1 MTGCYLYREAPIVWY
16 WENEMYESLGV
27 LDNYCVY
34 DYSVPFKGIME
45 SYESVPAHYQILL
58 PPKKEIR
65 NILWGPSEDICFLF
79 TKNRGIAIIQDLHD
93 WERKYENGLNQIT
106 TDMAENQLLKFA
118 DLLGKEVK
126 VKGKKE
132 HYMYVDNEI
141 RILMFNLTEE
151 DCSLKTK
158 SGSAFQLNDRIG
170 WCRQWLRRALFIEIP
185 QRGIYSI
192 TQRGKDYLQSH
203 TDLRQEDLL
212 QYPEYAEYAH
222 MPVTSKV
229 DSTGEK
235 KDIEEKLGKMTPTE
249 QMDVAFKSIN
259 DDLAADL
266 LQRVL
271 DMSPNFFEKL
281 VLDLLLN
288 MGFGSRNKEMA
299 IVTPTSHDNGVDGI
313 IPEDAL
319 GLDKIYI
326 QAKRYTDNPVSKPE
340 IHKFI
345 GALDEQKATKG
356 VFITTSKFTS
366 GAVET
371 ANKASKK
378 IVLID
383 GKSLAD
389 YMIEYN
395 VGVSEKKIYEVKKLD
410 SDYFEE

>member
-1 MTGCYLYREAPIVWY
+1 MAIPKFEDFLYPFLIQLKDKDVSTK
-16 WENEMYESLGV
+16 EMKDAL
-27 LDNYCVY
+27 
-34 DYSVPFKGIME
+34 
-45 SYESVPAHYQILL
+45 
-58 PPKKEIR
+58 
-65 NILWGPSEDICFLF
+65 
-79 TKNRGIAIIQDLHD
+79 
-93 WERKYENGLNQIT
+93 
-106 TDMAENQLLKFA
+106 
-118 DLLGKEVK
+118 VK
-126 VKGKKE
+126 
-132 HYMYVDNEI
+132 H
-141 RILMFNLTEE
+141 FNLTEE

-203 TDLRQEDLL
+203 TDLRQENLL

-222 MPVTSKV
+222 MPVTSKA
-229 DSTGEK
+229 DSNVEK
-235 KDIEEKLGKMTPTE
+235 KEIGEKLGEMTPTE

>member
-1 MTGCYLYREAPIVWY
+1 MAIPKFEDFLYPFLIQLKDKDVSTK
-16 WENEMYESLGV
+16 EMKDAL
-27 LDNYCVY
+27 
-34 DYSVPFKGIME
+34 
-45 SYESVPAHYQILL
+45 
-58 PPKKEIR
+58 
-65 NILWGPSEDICFLF
+65 
-79 TKNRGIAIIQDLHD
+79 
-93 WERKYENGLNQIT
+93 
-106 TDMAENQLLKFA
+106 
-118 DLLGKEVK
+118 VK
-126 VKGKKE
+126 
-132 HYMYVDNEI
+132 H
-141 RILMFNLTEE
+141 FNLTEE

-235 KDIEEKLGKMTPTE
+235 KDIEEKLGEMTPTE

-259 DDLAADL
+259 DDLAVDL

-288 MGFGSRNKEMA
+288 MGFGSRNKDMA

-345 GALDEQKATKG
+345 GALDEQKASKG
-356 VFITTSKFTS
+356 VFITTSKFTA
-366 GAVET
+366 GAKET
-371 ANKASKK
+371 AEKASKK

-383 GKSLAD
+383 GKTLAD

-395 VGVSEKKIYEVKKLD
+395 VGVSEKKVYEVKKLD

>member
-1 MTGCYLYREAPIVWY
+1 MAIPKFEDFLYPFLIQLKDKDVSTK
-16 WENEMYESLGV
+16 EMKDAL
-27 LDNYCVY
+27 
-34 DYSVPFKGIME
+34 
-45 SYESVPAHYQILL
+45 
-58 PPKKEIR
+58 
-65 NILWGPSEDICFLF
+65 
-79 TKNRGIAIIQDLHD
+79 
-93 WERKYENGLNQIT
+93 
-106 TDMAENQLLKFA
+106 
-118 DLLGKEVK
+118 VK
-126 VKGKKE
+126 
-132 HYMYVDNEI
+132 H
-141 RILMFNLTEE
+141 FNLTEE

-235 KDIEEKLGKMTPTE
+235 KDIEEKLGEMTPTE

-266 LQRVL
+266 MQKVL

-345 GALDEQKATKG
+345 GALDEQKASKG

-395 VGVSEKKIYEVKKLD
+395 VGVSEKKIYEVKKMD

>member
-1 MTGCYLYREAPIVWY
+1 MAIPKFEDFLY
-16 WENEMYESLGV
+16 
-27 LDNYCVY
+27 
-34 DYSVPFKGIME
+34 PFLIQLKDKDV
-45 SYESVPAHYQILL
+45 S
-58 PPKKEIR
+58 
-65 NILWGPSEDICFLF
+65 
-79 TKNRGIAIIQDLHD
+79 TK
-93 WERKYENGLNQIT
+93 
-106 TDMAENQLLKFA
+106 DMKDAL
-118 DLLGKEVK
+118 VK
-126 VKGKKE
+126 
-132 HYMYVDNEI
+132 H
-141 RILMFNLTEE
+141 FNLTEE

-222 MPVTSKV
+222 MPVPPKL
-229 DSTGEK
+229 DSAAENKET
-235 KDIEEKLGKMTPTE
+235 EEKLGEMTPTE

>member
-1 MTGCYLYREAPIVWY
+1 MAIPKFEDFLYPFLIQLKDKDVSTK
-16 WENEMYESLGV
+16 EMKDAL
-27 LDNYCVY
+27 
-34 DYSVPFKGIME
+34 
-45 SYESVPAHYQILL
+45 
-58 PPKKEIR
+58 
-65 NILWGPSEDICFLF
+65 
-79 TKNRGIAIIQDLHD
+79 
-93 WERKYENGLNQIT
+93 
-106 TDMAENQLLKFA
+106 
-118 DLLGKEVK
+118 VK
-126 VKGKKE
+126 
-132 HYMYVDNEI
+132 H
-141 RILMFNLTEE
+141 FNLTEE

-158 SGSAFQLNDRIG
+158 SCSAFQLNDRIG

-229 DSTGEK
+229 DSTAEK
-235 KDIEEKLGKMTPTE
+235 KEIEEKLGEMTPTE

-395 VGVSEKKIYEVKKLD
+395 VGVSEKKIYEVKKMD

>member
-1 MTGCYLYREAPIVWY
+1 MAIPKFEDFLYPFLAQLKDKGVSTK
-16 WENEMYESLGV
+16 EMK
-27 LDNYCVY
+27 DA
-34 DYSVPFKGIME
+34 M
-45 SYESVPAHYQILL
+45 
-58 PPKKEIR
+58 
-65 NILWGPSEDICFLF
+65 
-79 TKNRGIAIIQDLHD
+79 
-93 WERKYENGLNQIT
+93 
-106 TDMAENQLLKFA
+106 
-118 DLLGKEVK
+118 VK
-126 VKGKKE
+126 
-132 HYMYVDNEI
+132 H
-141 RILMFNLTEE
+141 FNLTEE

-222 MPVTSKV
+222 MPITSKA
-229 DSTGEK
+229 DSTSGKNET
-235 KDIEEKLGKMTPTE
+235 EEKLGEMTPTE

-356 VFITTSKFTS
+356 VFITTSKFTA
-366 GAVET
+366 GAKET
-371 ANKASKK
+371 AEKASKK

-383 GKSLAD
+383 GKTLAD

-395 VGVSEKKIYEVKKLD
+395 VGVSEKKVYEVKKLD

>member
-1 MTGCYLYREAPIVWY
+1 MAIPKFEDFLYPFLAQLKDKDVSTK
-16 WENEMYESLGV
+16 EM
-27 LDNYCVY
+27 
-34 DYSVPFKGIME
+34 
-45 SYESVPAHYQILL
+45 
-58 PPKKEIR
+58 
-65 NILWGPSEDICFLF
+65 
-79 TKNRGIAIIQDLHD
+79 
-93 WERKYENGLNQIT
+93 KYA
-106 TDMAENQLLKFA
+106 M
-118 DLLGKEVK
+118 VK
-126 VKGKKE
+126 
-132 HYMYVDNEI
+132 H
-141 RILMFNLTEE
+141 FNLTEE

-192 TQRGKDYLQSH
+192 TKRGKDYLQSH

-212 QYPEYAEYAH
+212 KYPEYAEYAH

-235 KDIEEKLGKMTPTE
+235 KEMTPTE

-345 GALDEQKATKG
+345 GALDEQKASKG
-356 VFITTSKFTS
+356 VFITTSKFTA
-366 GAVET
+366 GAKET
-371 ANKASKK
+371 AEKASKK

-383 GKSLAD
+383 GKTLAD

-395 VGVSEKKIYEVKKLD
+395 VGVSEKKVYEVKKLD

>member
-1 MTGCYLYREAPIVWY
+1 MAIPKFEDFLYPFLIQLKNKDVTTK
-16 WENEMYESLGV
+16 EMKDAL
-27 LDNYCVY
+27 
-34 DYSVPFKGIME
+34 
-45 SYESVPAHYQILL
+45 
-58 PPKKEIR
+58 
-65 NILWGPSEDICFLF
+65 
-79 TKNRGIAIIQDLHD
+79 
-93 WERKYENGLNQIT
+93 
-106 TDMAENQLLKFA
+106 
-118 DLLGKEVK
+118 VK
-126 VKGKKE
+126 
-132 HYMYVDNEI
+132 H
-141 RILMFNLTEE
+141 FNLTEE

-229 DSTGEK
+229 DSTAEK
-235 KDIEEKLGKMTPTE
+235 KEIEEKLGEMTPTE

-345 GALDEQKATKG
+345 GALDEQKASKG
-356 VFITTSKFTS
+356 VFITTSKFTA
-366 GAVET
+366 GAKET
-371 ANKASKK
+371 AEKASKK

-383 GKSLAD
+383 GKTLAD

-395 VGVSEKKIYEVKKLD
+395 VGVSEKKVYEVKKLD

>member
-1 MTGCYLYREAPIVWY
+1 MAIPKFEDFLYPFLIQLKNKDATTK
-16 WENEMYESLGV
+16 EMKDAL
-27 LDNYCVY
+27 
-34 DYSVPFKGIME
+34 
-45 SYESVPAHYQILL
+45 
-58 PPKKEIR
+58 
-65 NILWGPSEDICFLF
+65 
-79 TKNRGIAIIQDLHD
+79 
-93 WERKYENGLNQIT
+93 
-106 TDMAENQLLKFA
+106 
-118 DLLGKEVK
+118 VK
-126 VKGKKE
+126 
-132 HYMYVDNEI
+132 H
-141 RILMFNLTEE
+141 FNLTEE

-235 KDIEEKLGKMTPTE
+235 KDIEEKLGEMTPTE

-345 GALDEQKATKG
+345 GALDEQKASKG
-356 VFITTSKFTS
+356 VFITTSKFTA
-366 GAVET
+366 GAKET
-371 ANKASKK
+371 AEKASKK

-383 GKSLAD
+383 GKTLAD

-395 VGVSEKKIYEVKKLD
+395 VGVSEKKVYEVKKLD

>member
-1 MTGCYLYREAPIVWY
+1 MAIPKFEDFLYPFLIQLKDKDVSTK
-16 WENEMYESLGV
+16 EMKDAL
-27 LDNYCVY
+27 
-34 DYSVPFKGIME
+34 
-45 SYESVPAHYQILL
+45 
-58 PPKKEIR
+58 
-65 NILWGPSEDICFLF
+65 
-79 TKNRGIAIIQDLHD
+79 
-93 WERKYENGLNQIT
+93 
-106 TDMAENQLLKFA
+106 
-118 DLLGKEVK
+118 VK
-126 VKGKKE
+126 
-132 HYMYVDNEI
+132 H
-141 RILMFNLTEE
+141 FNLTEE

-203 TDLRQEDLL
+203 TDLRQENLL

-222 MPVTSKV
+222 MPVTSKA
-229 DSTGEK
+229 DSNVEK
-235 KDIEEKLGKMTPTE
+235 KEIEEKLGEMTPTE

-299 IVTPTSHDNGVDGI
+299 IITPTSHDNGVDGI

>member
-1 MTGCYLYREAPIVWY
+1 MAIPKFEDFLYPFLIQLKDKDVSTK
-16 WENEMYESLGV
+16 EMKDAL
-27 LDNYCVY
+27 
-34 DYSVPFKGIME
+34 
-45 SYESVPAHYQILL
+45 
-58 PPKKEIR
+58 
-65 NILWGPSEDICFLF
+65 
-79 TKNRGIAIIQDLHD
+79 
-93 WERKYENGLNQIT
+93 
-106 TDMAENQLLKFA
+106 
-118 DLLGKEVK
+118 VK
-126 VKGKKE
+126 
-132 HYMYVDNEI
+132 H
-141 RILMFNLTEE
+141 FNLTEE

-170 WCRQWLRRALFIEIP
+170 WCRQWLRRALFREIP

-235 KDIEEKLGKMTPTE
+235 KDIEEKLGEMTPTE

>member
-1 MTGCYLYREAPIVWY
+1 MAIPKFEDFLYPFLIQLKNKDVTTK
-16 WENEMYESLGV
+16 EMKDAL
-27 LDNYCVY
+27 
-34 DYSVPFKGIME
+34 
-45 SYESVPAHYQILL
+45 
-58 PPKKEIR
+58 
-65 NILWGPSEDICFLF
+65 
-79 TKNRGIAIIQDLHD
+79 
-93 WERKYENGLNQIT
+93 
-106 TDMAENQLLKFA
+106 
-118 DLLGKEVK
+118 VK
-126 VKGKKE
+126 
-132 HYMYVDNEI
+132 H
-141 RILMFNLTEE
+141 FNLTEE

-235 KDIEEKLGKMTPTE
+235 KDIEEKLGEMTPTE

>member
-1 MTGCYLYREAPIVWY
+1 MAIPKFEDFLYPFLIQLKDKDISTK
-16 WENEMYESLGV
+16 EMKDAL
-27 LDNYCVY
+27 
-34 DYSVPFKGIME
+34 
-45 SYESVPAHYQILL
+45 
-58 PPKKEIR
+58 
-65 NILWGPSEDICFLF
+65 
-79 TKNRGIAIIQDLHD
+79 
-93 WERKYENGLNQIT
+93 
-106 TDMAENQLLKFA
+106 
-118 DLLGKEVK
+118 VK
-126 VKGKKE
+126 
-132 HYMYVDNEI
+132 H
-141 RILMFNLTEE
+141 FNLTEE

-203 TDLRQEDLL
+203 TDLRQENLL

-222 MPVTSKV
+222 MPVTSKA
-229 DSTGEK
+229 DSNVEK
-235 KDIEEKLGKMTPTE
+235 KEKEEKLGEMTPTE

-389 YMIEYN
+389 YMIEYITTN
-395 VGVSEKKIYEVKKLD
+395 R
-410 SDYFEE
+410 

>member
-1 MTGCYLYREAPIVWY
+1 MKDAL
-16 WENEMYESLGV
+16 
-27 LDNYCVY
+27 
-34 DYSVPFKGIME
+34 
-45 SYESVPAHYQILL
+45 
-58 PPKKEIR
+58 
-65 NILWGPSEDICFLF
+65 
-79 TKNRGIAIIQDLHD
+79 
-93 WERKYENGLNQIT
+93 
-106 TDMAENQLLKFA
+106 
-118 DLLGKEVK
+118 VK
-126 VKGKKE
+126 
-132 HYMYVDNEI
+132 H
-141 RILMFNLTEE
+141 FNLTEE

-203 TDLRQEDLL
+203 TDLRQENLL
-212 QYPEYAEYAH
+212 QYPEYAEFAH
-222 MPVTSKV
+222 MPVTSKA
-229 DSTGEK
+229 DSNVEK
-235 KDIEEKLGKMTPTE
+235 KEIEEKLGEMTPTE

>member
-1 MTGCYLYREAPIVWY
+1 MAIPKFEDFLYPFLIQLKDKDVSTK
-16 WENEMYESLGV
+16 EMKDAL
-27 LDNYCVY
+27 
-34 DYSVPFKGIME
+34 
-45 SYESVPAHYQILL
+45 
-58 PPKKEIR
+58 
-65 NILWGPSEDICFLF
+65 
-79 TKNRGIAIIQDLHD
+79 
-93 WERKYENGLNQIT
+93 
-106 TDMAENQLLKFA
+106 
-118 DLLGKEVK
+118 VK
-126 VKGKKE
+126 
-132 HYMYVDNEI
+132 H
-141 RILMFNLTEE
+141 FNLTEE

-235 KDIEEKLGKMTPTE
+235 KDIEEKLGEMTPTE

-266 LQRVL
+266 LQKVL

-345 GALDEQKATKG
+345 GALDEQKASKG

-395 VGVSEKKIYEVKKLD
+395 VGVSEKKIYEVKKMD

>member
-1 MTGCYLYREAPIVWY
+1 MAIPKFEDFLYPFLAQLKDKDVSTK
-16 WENEMYESLGV
+16 EM
-27 LDNYCVY
+27 
-34 DYSVPFKGIME
+34 
-45 SYESVPAHYQILL
+45 
-58 PPKKEIR
+58 
-65 NILWGPSEDICFLF
+65 
-79 TKNRGIAIIQDLHD
+79 
-93 WERKYENGLNQIT
+93 KYA
-106 TDMAENQLLKFA
+106 M
-118 DLLGKEVK
+118 VK
-126 VKGKKE
+126 
-132 HYMYVDNEI
+132 H
-141 RILMFNLTEE
+141 FNLTEE

-192 TQRGKDYLQSH
+192 TKRGKDYLQSH

-212 QYPEYAEYAH
+212 KYPEYAEYAH

-235 KDIEEKLGKMTPTE
+235 KDIEEKLGEMTPTE

-345 GALDEQKATKG
+345 GALDEQKASKG
-356 VFITTSKFTS
+356 VFITTSKFTA
-366 GAVET
+366 GAKET
-371 ANKASKK
+371 AEKASKK

-383 GKSLAD
+383 GKTLAD

-395 VGVSEKKIYEVKKLD
+395 VGVSEKKVYEVKKLD

>member
-1 MTGCYLYREAPIVWY
+1 MAIPKFEDFLYPFLIQLKDKDVSTK
-16 WENEMYESLGV
+16 EMKDAL
-27 LDNYCVY
+27 
-34 DYSVPFKGIME
+34 
-45 SYESVPAHYQILL
+45 
-58 PPKKEIR
+58 
-65 NILWGPSEDICFLF
+65 
-79 TKNRGIAIIQDLHD
+79 
-93 WERKYENGLNQIT
+93 
-106 TDMAENQLLKFA
+106 
-118 DLLGKEVK
+118 VK
-126 VKGKKE
+126 
-132 HYMYVDNEI
+132 H
-141 RILMFNLTEE
+141 FNLTEE

-203 TDLRQEDLL
+203 ADLRQEDLL
-212 QYPEYAEYAH
+212 KYPEYAEYAH

-229 DSTGEK
+229 DSTDGK
-235 KDIEEKLGKMTPTE
+235 KDIEEKLGEMTPTE

-395 VGVSEKKIYEVKKLD
+395 VGVSEKKVYEVKKLD

>member
-1 MTGCYLYREAPIVWY
+1 MAIPKFEDFLYPFLIQLKDKDVSTK
-16 WENEMYESLGV
+16 EMKDAL
-27 LDNYCVY
+27 
-34 DYSVPFKGIME
+34 
-45 SYESVPAHYQILL
+45 
-58 PPKKEIR
+58 
-65 NILWGPSEDICFLF
+65 
-79 TKNRGIAIIQDLHD
+79 
-93 WERKYENGLNQIT
+93 
-106 TDMAENQLLKFA
+106 
-118 DLLGKEVK
+118 VK
-126 VKGKKE
+126 
-132 HYMYVDNEI
+132 H
-141 RILMFNLTEE
+141 FNLTEE

-192 TQRGKDYLQSH
+192 TQRGKEYLQSH

-235 KDIEEKLGKMTPTE
+235 KDIEEKLGEMTPTE

-271 DMSPNFFEKL
+271 DMSPYFFEKL

>member
-1 MTGCYLYREAPIVWY
+1 MAIPKFEDFLYPFLIQLKDKDVSTK
-16 WENEMYESLGV
+16 EMKDAL
-27 LDNYCVY
+27 
-34 DYSVPFKGIME
+34 
-45 SYESVPAHYQILL
+45 
-58 PPKKEIR
+58 
-65 NILWGPSEDICFLF
+65 
-79 TKNRGIAIIQDLHD
+79 
-93 WERKYENGLNQIT
+93 
-106 TDMAENQLLKFA
+106 
-118 DLLGKEVK
+118 VK
-126 VKGKKE
+126 
-132 HYMYVDNEI
+132 H
-141 RILMFNLTEE
+141 FNLTEE

-235 KDIEEKLGKMTPTE
+235 KDIEEKLGEMTPTE

-271 DMSPNFFEKL
+271 EMSPNFFEKL

-345 GALDEQKATKG
+345 GALDEQKASKG
-356 VFITTSKFTS
+356 VFITTSKFTA
-366 GAVET
+366 GAKET
-371 ANKASKK
+371 AEKASKK

-383 GKSLAD
+383 GKTLAD

-395 VGVSEKKIYEVKKLD
+395 VGVSEKKVYEVKKLD